1 MFTIKKVNVYDS
13 VIDQPVNNEYPT
25 PPNSFKQ
32 PCLQLI
38 CGQRTSGKSYLASKI
53 LAQAKKEKTFDKIY
67 IVTPSFNSNKSYFG
81 KYIDESDVFEPTKD
95 SISKVI
101 ERVEADRDEWEAYLK
116 KVKDYKKF
124 KSEIHDKK
132 IHISDDDVI
141 TYMEHGFFD
150 KQKPEWKYKTIE
162 PPKSLL
168 ILDDV
173 LGSPAILQ
181 SSGLTRI
188 ATLNRHLAP
197 LEVNHSNRSAC
208 GLAVMILCQSYKMQ
222 SGISRVLR
230 ENVSLLTLF
239 KNKQEKQL
247 ESIKEELA
255 NVVDIDCFDEAYNQ
269 ATSEKYGSLTIDFT
283 PKTPCKTFR
292 KNLNEFIIF
301 DKLGGCNCKK
311 EKL

>member
-1 MFTIKKVNVYDS
+1 MFTKKVNSYDS
-13 VIDQPVNNEYPT
+13 NIENPVSNEYPT
-25 PPNSFKQ
+25 KENSFKQ
-32 PCLQLI
+32 PCLHFI
-38 CGQRTSGKSYLASKI
+38 VGQRTSGKSYLTSKM
-53 LAQAKKEKTFDKIY
+53 LAQTHKDKTFDRIY
-67 IVTPSFNSNKSYFG
+67 IITPSFNSNKSYFG
-81 KYIDESDVFEPTKD
+81 KYIKEEDVFEPTKD

-101 ERVEADRDEWEAYLK
+101 ASVEADRDDWELYLK

-124 KSEIHDKK
+124 KLEINDKK

-150 KQKPEWKYKTIE
+150 KKKPEWKYKTIE

-168 ILDDV
+168 IMDDV

-188 ATLNRHLAP
+188 ATLNRHMAP
-197 LEVNHSNRSAC
+197 LEENHSNRSAC
-208 GLAVMILCQSYKMQ
+208 GLAVVILCQSYKMQ

-239 KNKQEKQL
+239 KNKQPKQI
-247 ESIKEELA
+247 EAIKEELA
-255 NVVDIDCFDEAYNQ
+255 NVVDIDCFDEAYE
-269 ATSEKYGSLTIDFT
+269 TSTAEKHGSLTIDFA

-311 EKL
+311 L

>member
-1 MFTIKKVNVYDS
+1 MFTKKVNSYDS
-13 VIDQPVNNEYPT
+13 NIENPVSNEYPT
-25 PPNSFKQ
+25 KENSFKQ
-32 PCLQLI
+32 PCLHFI
-38 CGQRTSGKSYLASKI
+38 VGQRTSGKSYLTSKM
-53 LAQAKKEKTFDKIY
+53 LAQTHKDKTFDRIY
-67 IVTPSFNSNKSYFG
+67 IITPSFNSNKSYFG
-81 KYIDESDVFEPTKD
+81 KYIDESDVYEPTKD

-101 ERVEADRDEWEAYLK
+101 ASVEADRDDWELYLK

-124 KSEIHDKK
+124 KLEINDKK

-150 KQKPEWKYKTIE
+150 KKKPEWKYKTIE

-168 ILDDV
+168 IMDDV

-188 ATLNRHLAP
+188 ATLNRHMAP
-197 LEVNHSNRSAC
+197 LEENHSNRSAC
-208 GLAVMILCQSYKMQ
+208 GLAVIILCQSYKMQ

-239 KNKQEKQL
+239 KNKQPKQI
-247 ESIKEELA
+247 EAIKEELA
-255 NVVDIDCFDEAYNQ
+255 NVVDIDCFDEAYE
-269 ATSEKYGSLTIDFT
+269 TSTAEKHGSLTIDFA

>member
-1 MFTIKKVNVYDS
+1 MFTKKVNSYDS
-13 VIDQPVNNEYPT
+13 NIENPVSNEYPT
-25 PPNSFKQ
+25 KENSFKQ
-32 PCLQLI
+32 PCLHFI
-38 CGQRTSGKSYLASKI
+38 VGQRTSGKSYLTSKM
-53 LAQAKKEKTFDKIY
+53 LAQTHKDKTFDRIY
-67 IVTPSFNSNKSYFG
+67 IITPSFNSNKSYFG
-81 KYIDESDVFEPTKD
+81 KYIKEEDVFEPTKD

-101 ERVEADRDEWEAYLK
+101 ASVEADRDDWELYLK

-124 KSEIHDKK
+124 KLEINDKK

-150 KQKPEWKYKTIE
+150 KKKPEWKYKTIE

-168 ILDDV
+168 IMDDV

-188 ATLNRHLAP
+188 ATLNRHMAP
-197 LEVNHSNRSAC
+197 LEENHSNRSAC
-208 GLAVMILCQSYKMQ
+208 GLAVIILCQSYKMQ

-239 KNKQEKQL
+239 KNKQPKQI
-247 ESIKEELA
+247 EAIKEELA
-255 NVVDIDCFDEAYNQ
+255 NVVDIDCFDEAYE
-269 ATSEKYGSLTIDFT
+269 TSTAEKHGSLTIDFA

-311 EKL
+311 L

>member
-1 MFTIKKVNVYDS
+1 MFIKKVNSYDS
-13 VIDQPVNNEYPT
+13 TIENPVSNEYST
-25 PPNSFKQ
+25 KENSFKQ
-32 PCLQLI
+32 PCLHFI
-38 CGQRTSGKSYLASKI
+38 VGQRTSGKSYLTSKI
-53 LAQAKKEKTFDKIY
+53 LAQTHKDKTFDRIY
-67 IVTPSFNSNKSYFG
+67 IITPSFNSNKSYFG
-81 KYIDESDVFEPTKD
+81 KYIKEENVFEPTKD

-101 ERVEADRDEWEAYLK
+101 ASVEAERDQWELYLK

-132 IHISDDDVI
+132 IHISDEDVI

-168 ILDDV
+168 IMDDV

-188 ATLNRHLAP
+188 ATLNRHMAP
-197 LEVNHSNRSAC
+197 LEENHSNRSAC
-208 GLAVMILCQSYKMQ
+208 GLAVIILCQSYKMQ

-230 ENVSLLTLF
+230 ENISLLTLF
-239 KNKQEKQL
+239 KNKQPKQL
-247 ESIKEELA
+247 EAIKEELA
-255 NVVDIDCFDEAYNQ
+255 NVVDIDCFDEAYEQ
-269 ATSEKYGSLTIDFT
+269 ATNEKHGSLTIDFA